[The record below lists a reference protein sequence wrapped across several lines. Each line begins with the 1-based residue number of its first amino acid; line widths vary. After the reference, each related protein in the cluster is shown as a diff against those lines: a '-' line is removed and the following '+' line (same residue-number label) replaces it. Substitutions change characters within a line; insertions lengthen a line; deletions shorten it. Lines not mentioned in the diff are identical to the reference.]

1 MPLETLRMSPSASKI
16 WLITGCS
23 AGFGYALARAVQ
35 AHGHKVI
42 ASSRNPP
49 KSSDLV
55 KEITDKGG
63 HWIPL
68 DVTAKDVKQTIEKAE
83 AIYGH
88 LDVAVNNAGYSYVG
102 AIEDLE

>member
-1 MPLETLRMSPSASKI
+1 
-16 WLITGCS
+16 
-23 AGFGYALARAVQ
+23 
-35 AHGHKVI
+35 
-42 ASSRNPP
+42 
-49 KSSDLV
+49 V

-88 LDVAVNNAGYSYVG
+88 LDVVVNNAGYSYVG